1 MRRLTRAAALLPF
14 LAMPVTSQT
23 VKAQTAP
30 ESAEL
35 SLSGQAGLFRV
46 AGYEID
52 IDDVRLT
59 GTGGAILSGATLT
72 RPGRD
77 GYVLI
82 RQMEVPDTGLLAQV
96 LNPDAAC
103 DPTEASSGRITA
115 REVRFR
121 PDSDLGVEGGR
132 EEIRIPFLTIDT
144 SRIGC
149 SWRMSATADAVMI
162 SGVDGSRIDIA
173 TAEARIR
180 LSGPQMRE
188 LDGRVDL
195 FGIGLTGASGPG
207 GLRVGEAGVNFAADL
222 SEAGLI
228 ARLGSDAP
236 LSEMIQLASGSVLRG
251 GLYLRALELIPELF
265 LPQEDRERTGLAAQ
279 EAIRGDLELSGA
291 IDMGTVRLRGVSDLG
306 GVVRGELDL
315 IGALPAPGGL
325 TLPAA
330 ISGSVPVPAEMLGLT
345 VERASFRYEDLGVA
359 KTLTDLSGHRPEEL
373 ANRLLGDRIGRV
385 ADRLPGGLPATV
397 RAGWDAILT
406 ALRDGAGSAG
416 VRPEQP
422 FSLLELAVSGMMGP
436 DSAAS
441 RTGAWRQD

>member
-1 MRRLTRAAALLPF
+1 MRKLTCAAALLPL
-14 LAMPVTSQT
+14 LAMPVT
-23 VKAQTAP
+23 AQTGPEGAP
-30 ESAEL
+30 L
-35 SLSGQAGLFRV
+35 TLSGETGLFRA

-52 IDDVRLT
+52 IDEVRLT

-82 RQMEVPDTGLLAQV
+82 RQMELPDTDLLTQV
-96 LNPDAAC
+96 LSPTAAC
-103 DPTEASSGRITA
+103 DPTDASSGKIIA

-121 PDSDLGVEGGR
+121 PDSDLGVTAGQ
-132 EEIRIPFLTIDT
+132 EEIRVPLLTIDT

-149 SWRMSATADAVMI
+149 SWRMSASADAVVI
-162 SGVDGSRIDIA
+162 SGVDGSRIDI
-173 TAEARIR
+173 TTVEARVR
-180 LSGPQMRE
+180 LSGPEMRE
-188 LDGRVDL
+188 LDSRVDL
-195 FGIGLTGASGPG
+195 FGIGLTGATGPG
-207 GLRVGEAGVNFAADL
+207 GLRAGEAGFSFAADL
-222 SEAGLI
+222 SDGGLL
-228 ARLGSDAP
+228 ARLGDDAP
-236 LSEMIQLASGSVLRG
+236 LSDLIPIAAGSVLRG
-251 GLYLRALELIPELF
+251 GLYLRDLELIPDLF
-265 LPQEDRERTGLAAQ
+265 LPAEDQARTGF
-279 EAIRGDLELSGA
+279 EGPEPIRGELELSAA
-291 IDMGTVRLRGVSDLG
+291 IEMGTFRVRGASDLS

-315 IGALPAPGGL
+315 IGAVPVPGGL
-325 TLPAA
+325 SLPDA
-330 ISGSVPVPAEMLGLT
+330 ISGSIPVPAELVGLT

-359 KTLTDLSGHRPEEL
+359 KTLTDLSGRSPEEL